1 MKKNKF
7 SAEQNRTLT
16 ECYRRL
22 NQFHNKNLNE
32 NLLLLSMPNKVK
44 DLKNI
49 FTCFD
54 GREQKRCLNWYKLT
68 NEGKELFTKVLN
80 DNSDGALGFNQAI
93 NENIFLGK
101 SYINF
106 NPYV

>member
-22 NQFHNKNLNE
+22 NQFHNKNLDE

-54 GREQKRCLNWYKLT
+54 GREQERCLNWYKLT
-68 NEGKELFTKVLN
+68 NEGKEIFSKVLN
-80 DNSDGALGFNQAI
+80 DTSLEFNDLI
-93 NENIFLGK
+93 NENMFLGRN
-101 SYINF
+101 YINF
-106 NPYV
+106 NSYV

>member
-7 SAEQNRTLT
+7 SSEQNRTLT

-22 NQFHNKNLNE
+22 NQFHNKNLEE

-80 DNSDGALGFNQAI
+80 DENSIGFNQAI
-93 NENIFLGK
+93 NESIFLGK

-106 NPYV
+106 NTYV